1 MRVCRV
7 SLLSLLFCALM
18 ALACAT
24 LSQRAG
30 LVTCRIRLGP
40 RQTADNAQTDV
51 EADVDDDDD
60 GDDVDWD
67 VLEDS

>member
-1 MRVCRV
+1 
-7 SLLSLLFCALM
+7 M

-40 RQTADNAQTDV
+40 RQTADDAQTDV
-51 EADVDDDDD
+51 EADVDDDGD